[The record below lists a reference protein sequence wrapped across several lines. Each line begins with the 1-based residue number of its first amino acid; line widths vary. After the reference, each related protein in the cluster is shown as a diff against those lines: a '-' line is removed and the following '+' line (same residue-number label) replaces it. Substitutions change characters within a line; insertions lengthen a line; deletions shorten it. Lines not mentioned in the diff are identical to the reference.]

1 MKTLFIFL
9 VVHVVLHMT
18 KIILKFSIL
27 IYCAN
32 KYIETI
38 LKNLLFNMFYAMV
51 TILLILLKFFFTKRV
66 SIRNMQVL
74 QELNLFSLMV
84 HVGMDSMERTRSL
97 ENNIRCPGL
106 FDFHEDHKDKIL
118 LMLR

>member
-32 KYIETI
+32 KYIETF
-38 LKNLLFNMFYAMV
+38 LKNLFNMFYAMV
-51 TILLILLKFFFTKRV
+51 TILLILLNFFFTKRV

-84 HVGMDSMERTRSL
+84 HVGMDSMERTSSL

-106 FDFHEDHKDKIL
+106 FDFHKDHKDKIL